1 MFSRIREDIQ
11 CVFERDPAARSIWE
25 VLTCYPGFHALQL
38 HRINHALWGAGLRWL
53 ARFGSHIT
61 RFVTGIEIHPGALI
75 GRRVFIDHGMGVVIG
90 ETAEIGDD
98 CTLYHGVTLGGVSWN
113 KGKRHP
119 TLGRGVVVGAGAKIL
134 GPFLVGDGAKVG
146 SNSVVVKPVPAGAT
160 VVGIPARVV
169 EAEPGQGGSARMA
182 FDAYAVGAD
191 LNDPLTKILLALGT
205 RTEDMDGRLAEILR
219 RLDELESS
227 EAAAEPGRRVVGR
240 VQ

>member
-1 MFSRIREDIQ
+1 MFRRIREDIQ
-11 CVFERDPAARSIWE
+11 CVFERDPAARSVWE
-25 VLTCYPGFHALQL
+25 VITCYPGFHALQL
-38 HRINHALWGAGLRWL
+38 HRISHAFWKMGLRWF
-53 ARFGSHIT
+53 ARFTSHIA
-61 RFVTGIEIHPGALI
+61 RFLTGVEIHPGATI

-90 ETAEIGDD
+90 ETAEIGDE

-169 EAEPGQGGSARMA
+169 EAGPGDVARMA
-182 FDAYAVGAD
+182 FDAYAVSAD
-191 LNDPLTKILLALGT
+191 LDDPLNKALLALGT
-205 RTEDMDGRLAEILR
+205 RTDDVDGRLEEILR
-219 RLDELESS
+219 RLRDLEQDRDGVTRK
-227 EAAAEPGRRVVGR
+227 AAGGRH
-240 VQ
+240 

>member
-11 CVFERDPAARSIWE
+11 CVFDRDPAARSRFE

-38 HRINHALWGAGLRWL
+38 HRISHAFWRVKLRWF
-53 ARFGSHIT
+53 ARFTSHIA
-61 RFVTGIEIHPGALI
+61 RFLTGVEIHPGATI

-134 GPFLVGDGAKVG
+134 GPFTVGDKAKVG
-146 SNSVVVKPVPAGAT
+146 SNSVVVKAVPAGAT
-160 VVGIPARVV
+160 VVGIPARIV
-169 EAEPGQGGSARMA
+169 EARADEGEAGRMA
-182 FDAYAVGAD
+182 FDAYAVSAD
-191 LNDPLTKILLALGT
+191 IDDPLNKVLLTLGS

-219 RLDELESS
+219 RLDELEGSG
-227 EAAAEPGRRVVGR
+227 EPSGRRAAGGR
-240 VQ
+240 G